1 MLIAAIAL
9 LGWWINHAALAAW
22 LPAIANMTF
31 NTACSFF
38 LLGLA
43 CQISITA
50 QNHRLSASAHRQSN
64 RAGIIIAAAIGGIAA
79 MSLMQDLFAI
89 NLGIDNLLFDSH
101 AYQLSSPYPGRM
113 SSITSGGF
121 LFAALALFHLS
132 LQRPLPYINTTTHAL
147 ILLVALVGMTGI
159 GMHLLMGHAPA
170 QFAHLAS
177 ISPMTAVTFL
187 LLAASLLYLFH
198 QRYSDDGHPLLY
210 AGIRLMF
217 RLKYPQK
224 FAIISMVFTMPLL
237 LLVWNELDTLEHHIE
252 QTQLKITGIAHL
264 HQTIDLLNAIPRHRG
279 MLNAHLTDNTLFVQ
293 ELRHSSAEIDRLFQA
308 NDVMD
313 QQQRHDIAIPRNWGD
328 IEQRWRRI
336 KQDSPDALTAWRL
349 HTEMISLLHQH
360 LHTIGAST
368 RLAYDAEPTVHNL
381 VSAQVDV
388 LPQLFEGIGQLR
400 GQGAAII
407 ASGSMEHRQQ
417 LHLASDISR
426 TSLLLDEYR
435 QLIDATW
442 TELRNAPDE
451 LRKQNR
457 AFVDDCRLF
466 LDTAE
471 SQLVQQASFTVMS
484 RQYFNQATQALDAGL
499 AFNHASLV
507 YVQQLL
513 QQRIT
518 RSIHRQYQ
526 IKLTIL
532 LATLLLLYLFSAF
545 YQSMMHTIKMFSRA
559 VEDFGKGGNNE
570 LALLPARD
578 EMILAF
584 NAIASELMRTHA
596 HISAI
601 VDYAVDGIVT
611 IDANGVIQSFNP
623 AAEQQ
628 FGYSAAETIGE
639 NITML
644 MPQRHRE
651 AHIRG
656 LQRYAASARS
666 NVIGSGIDSHGL
678 RKDASEF
685 PMHLSISAMQLDGE
699 GSFIGIIH
707 DITRHN
713 EMEHALRQAQKMQAI
728 GVLVGGVA
736 HNFNNM
742 LAGIIGQAYL
752 AKMRNKDHRRIIKHL
767 DSIEEI
773 SMQASDMVKQL
784 LTFADKD
791 FMRHTQDISLSML
804 IRETFKTAR
813 LEIPVDITLDLHIT
827 NADVMVHCDASQIQQ
842 VLINIVTNACD
853 AVAKSRSKR
862 INVSL
867 QRYQPDADFFRRHP
881 DLLSGPY
888 AALHISD
895 SGHGMDSETLD
906 HIFEPFFTMK
916 AVDSGAGLG
925 LSTAFGC
932 ISAHHGMI
940 EVESQPDPEQPNQG
954 SVFHVYLPLIQA
966 APPAPQQAA
975 PDVHSSL
982 HGETLLLVDDEKT
995 VLNTIRKVLEQLGYH
1010 VITACDG
1017 QQGLQRFLEH
1027 QDNIRAVITDVVMPG
1042 GGGIAMSHKIHA
1054 VDTTMP
1060 VIFLTAY
1067 DQGRVSLAAD
1077 EALYSSVLSK
1087 PIKIAELSQQIR
1099 TMLEGSVRQQ

>member
-1 MLIAAIAL
+1 MLIAVVAL
-9 LGWWINHAALAAW
+9 AGWWINHAALAAW
-22 LPAIANMTF
+22 LPAIDNMTF

-50 QNHRLSASAHRQSN
+50 QNHRQRDSAHRQSN
-64 RAGIIIAAAIGGIAA
+64 RASVMIAAAIAGIAA
-79 MSLMQDLFAI
+79 MSLIQDMFAV
-89 NLGIDNLLFDSH
+89 NLGIDNLLFDSR
-101 AYQLSSPYPGRM
+101 AYHLSSPYPGRM

-121 LFAALALFHLS
+121 LFTSLALLCLS
-132 LQRPLPYINTTTHAL
+132 LQRRLPHINTATHAL

-159 GMHLLMGHAPA
+159 GMHFLMGQAPA

-177 ISPMTAVTFL
+177 ISAMTAVAFL
-187 LLAASLLYLFH
+187 LLAAAMLQLFH
-198 QRYSDDGHPLLY
+198 QRYSDDGYPLLY

-224 FAIISMVFTMPLL
+224 FAIISIVFAMPLL
-237 LLVWNELDTLEHHIE
+237 LLVWNELDSLEHHIE
-252 QTQLKITGIAHL
+252 QAQLKITGITHL

-279 MLNAHLTDNTLFVQ
+279 MLNAHLADKTLFVQ
-293 ELRHSSAEIDRLFQA
+293 ELQHSSAEIDRLFQA

-313 QQQRHDIAIPRNWGD
+313 QQHRHDIAIPKNWAD

-336 KQDSPDALTAWRL
+336 KQTSPDALLAWQL
-349 HTEMISLLHQH
+349 HTEIINLLHQH
-360 LHTIGAST
+360 LRAVST
-368 RLAYDAEPTVHNL
+368 STQLTYDAEPTVHNL
-381 VSAQVDV
+381 VSTQVDV
-388 LPQLFEGIGQLR
+388 LPRLFEGIGQLR

-407 ASGSMEHRQQ
+407 ASGSIERRQQ
-417 LHLASDISR
+417 LLLASDISR
-426 TSLLLDEYR
+426 TNLLLDEYR
-435 QLIDATW
+435 QLIDAIW
-442 TELRNAPDE
+442 TEPRNAPDA

-457 AFVDDCRLF
+457 AFMDGCRNF
-466 LDTAE
+466 LDMAE
-471 SQLVQQASFTVMS
+471 SQLVEQPSFTVIS
-484 RQYFNQATQALDAGL
+484 RQYFNQATQALDAGF

-518 RSIHRQYQ
+518 RSINRQYM
-526 IKLTIL
+526 IKLSIL
-532 LATLLLLYLFSAF
+532 LAALLLLYLFSAF
-545 YQSMMHTIKMFSRA
+545 YQSMMHTIKMFNRA

-584 NAIASELMRTHA
+584 NAISSELMRTHA

-628 FGYSAAETIGE
+628 FGYSADDIIGE

-644 MPQRHRE
+644 MPQRYRQ

-656 LQRYAASARS
+656 LRHFAVSAR
-666 NVIGSGIDSHGL
+666 NNMIGSGLESHGL

-685 PMHLSISAMQLDGE
+685 PLHLSVSTMKLDGE
-699 GSFIGIIH
+699 RSFIGIIR

-713 EMEHALRQAQKMQAI
+713 ELEQALRQAHKMEAI

-752 AKMRNKDHRRIIKHL
+752 AKMRSKDHRRIIKHL

-784 LTFADKD
+784 LTFAHKD
-791 FMRHTQDISLSML
+791 FMRHTLDISLSML
-804 IRETFKTAR
+804 IRESLKTAR
-813 LEIPVDITLDLHIT
+813 LDIPADITLDLQIT
-827 NADVMVHCDASQIQQ
+827 DADLMVHGDASQIQQ
-842 VLINIVTNACD
+842 MLINIVNNACD
-853 AVAKSRSKR
+853 AVADSRSKR
-862 INVSL
+862 ISVGL
-867 QRYQPDADFFRRHP
+867 QPYQPDADFFRRHP
-881 DLLSGPY
+881 ELVPGPY

-906 HIFEPFFTMK
+906 HIFEPFFTLK
-916 AVDSGAGLG
+916 DVDSGAGLG
-925 LSTAFGC
+925 LSAAFGC
-932 ISAHHGMI
+932 ISAHHGVI
-940 EVESQPDPEQPNQG
+940 EVESQPDPEQPGHG
-954 SVFHVYLPLIQA
+954 SVFHIYLPLTQA
-966 APPAPQQAA
+966 ASPAQKQAP
-975 PDVHSSL
+975 PDVHTSL
-982 HGETLLLVDDEKT
+982 HGETLLLVDDEKSI
-995 VLNTIRKVLEQLGYH
+995 LNTIRKVLEQLGYH

-1017 QQGLQRFLEH
+1017 QQGLQCFLKH
-1027 QDNIRAVITDVVMPG
+1027 QDKIRAIITDVVMPG
-1042 GGGIAMSHKIHA
+1042 AGGIAMSHKIRA
-1054 VDTTMP
+1054 IDKTMP
-1060 VIFLTAY
+1060 VIFLTAF
-1067 DQGRVSLAAD
+1067 DQGRVSLSED
-1077 EALYSSVLSK
+1077 EALFSCVLSK

-1099 TMLEGSVRQQ
+1099 TILEKAGQRC